1 MSQVSG
7 TIGPGS
13 AGIAAQ
19 KRVIAVLERLPAL
32 ANAKPALVR
41 RGRHLSADLVIS
53 IGDRPC
59 FLPISNGSLGAVECR
74 PQVMRSSRFSLRAAA
89 ETWETFWRPFPPP
102 GHHDIFA
109 LMKSGKL
116 GIEGDVHLLMC
127 HLQYIKDL
135 LALPRQ
141 LPGAGR

>member
-7 TIGPGS
+7 AAGSESPGV
-13 AGIAAQ
+13 AAQ
-19 KRVIAVLERLPAL
+19 DRMITLLERLPAL

-41 RGRHLSADLVIS
+41 RGRYLSADIVIS

-59 FLPISNGSLGAVECR
+59 FLPISNGSPGAVECR
-74 PQVMRSSRFSLRAAA
+74 PQVMRSSRFSLHAAA
-89 ETWETFWRPFPPP
+89 ETWEIFWRQFPPP
-102 GHHDIFA
+102 GYHDIFA
-109 LMKSGKL
+109 LMKQGNLS
-116 GIEGDVHLLMC
+116 IEGDVHLLMC

-141 LPGAGR
+141 LPGAG